1 MSSDEGTQPAS
12 PKPTTSTSRSKSR
25 PGSIVVETLGAKT
38 SETKDGLRKI
48 NNYLLKREI
57 GRGAFGTVH
66 LGIDTNTGNEYAIK
80 EFSKSRLRRKE
91 QSAMLR
97 RPGPRGRGRGRIM
110 GLGVGRLGTPVN
122 SNPLD
127 LVRGEMAILK
137 KLNHPNMVKL
147 YEVLDDPNDDSL
159 FMVFEMAHKGVLM
172 NIESDKTA
180 TPYSSEMARR
190 FFREIILGIEYLHNN
205 DIVHRDIKPDN
216 LLLSKDGEL
225 KIVDFGVSEMFHK
238 GDDRLKKSA
247 GSPAFMA
254 PELCIP
260 SHGEISGKAADI
272 WSMGITLYC
281 LIYGRPPFMS
291 HNIVELMSKI
301 SHDPIEYG
309 GDLDPQL
316 LDLLQRLLEKNPD
329 ERITM
334 PEIRVHPWVTK
345 DGEDPMI
352 SEEDNCQMVVTEV
365 TEEEINNAISSIAS
379 IFTVMK
385 AVSKFKRH
393 SRSLSQ
399 HSLNKMMEEVK
410 NADHDK
416 QQTGDTIPTT
426 SSPVCEK
433 RLKPSMSDSST
444 SDRDD
449 SEVEKLK
456 TDAEALNIACP
467 E

>member
-1 MSSDEGTQPAS
+1 MYLTVNNNSDEDSPPGSPNSSSPRQP
-12 PKPTTSTSRSKSR
+12 KSR
-25 PGSIVVETLGAKT
+25 PGSLVVETLGAKT

-66 LGIDTNTGNEYAIK
+66 LGVDTNTGTEYAIK

-110 GLGVGRLGTPVN
+110 GLGVGRSASPLST
-122 SNPLD
+122 NPLD
-127 LVRGEMAILK
+127 LVRGEVAILK
-137 KLNHPNMVKL
+137 KLNHPHMVKL
-147 YEVLDDPNDDSL
+147 FEVLDDPSDDSL
-159 FMVFEMAHKGVLM
+159 YMVFEMAHKGVLM

-180 TPYSSEMARR
+180 TPYTSEQARH

-205 DIVHRDIKPDN
+205 EIAHRDIKPDN
-216 LLLSKDGEL
+216 LLLSKDGVL

-238 GDDRLKKSA
+238 GDDRMKKSA

-254 PELCIP
+254 PELCVP
-260 SHGEISGKAADI
+260 SHGEISGKAADV

-291 HNIVELMSKI
+291 HNLVELMSII
-301 SHDPIEYG
+301 SKNEIEYK
-309 GDLDPQL
+309 GDLDPDL
-316 LDLLQRLLEKNPD
+316 LDIFHRLLKKNPD
-329 ERITM
+329 ERITV
-334 PEIRVHPWVTK
+334 PELRVHPWVTK
-345 DGEDPMI
+345 HDEDPLI
-352 SEEDNCQMVVTEV
+352 SEEENCQMVVTEV

-410 NADHDK
+410 KADSEK
-416 QQTGDTIPTT
+416 QQQSNTEKRHKPSPTTTT
-426 SSPVCEK
+426 SSTNTSEK
-433 RLKPSMSDSST
+433 
-444 SDRDD
+444 DD
-449 SEVEKLK
+449 SDVETLK
-456 TDAEALNIACP
+456 TDAAALNIACS

>member
-1 MSSDEGTQPAS
+1 MSSDEEITQPAS
-12 PKPTTSTSRSKSR
+12 PKPTTSTSRTKSR
-25 PGSIVVETLGAKT
+25 PGSIVVETLCAKT
-38 SETKDGLRKI
+38 SETKDGRKI

-66 LGIDTNTGNEYAIK
+66 LGIDTNTGTEYAIK

-110 GLGVGRLGTPVN
+110 GLGVGRSGTPMK

-147 YEVLDDPNDDSL
+147 YEVLDDPSDDSL
-159 FMVFEMAHKGVLM
+159 YMVFEMAHKGVLM
-172 NIESDKTA
+172 SIEADKTA
-180 TPYSSEMARR
+180 TPYSNEMARR

-205 DIVHRDIKPDN
+205 EIAHRDIKPDN
-216 LLLSKDGEL
+216 LLLTKDGEL

-238 GDDRLKKSA
+238 GDDGMKKSA

-260 SHGEISGKAADI
+260 SHGEVSGKAADI

-291 HNIVELMSKI
+291 HNIVELMSMI
-301 SHDPIEYG
+301 SNDSIEYK
-309 GDLDPQL
+309 GDLDSDL
-316 LDLLQRLLEKNPD
+316 LDLLQRLLEKNPE

-345 DGEDPMI
+345 HGEDPMI
-352 SEEDNCQMVVTEV
+352 SEEENCQMVVTEV

-399 HSLNKMMEEVK
+399 HSLNKMMDEVHK
-410 NADHDK
+410 ADNLK
-416 QQTGDTIPTT
+416 QLSNITT
-426 SSPVCEK
+426 SSPTSEK
-433 RLKPSMSDSST
+433 RLKSST
-444 SDRDD
+444 SNSTASDKDD
-449 SEVEKLK
+449 NDVEKLK
-456 TDAEALNIACP
+456 ECTEALNITCP